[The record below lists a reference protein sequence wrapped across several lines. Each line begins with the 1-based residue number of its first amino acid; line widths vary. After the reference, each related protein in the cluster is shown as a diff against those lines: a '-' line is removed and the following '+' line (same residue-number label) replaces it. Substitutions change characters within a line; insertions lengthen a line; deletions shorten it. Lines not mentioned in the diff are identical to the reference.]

1 MQMRKATLYTLQ
13 SHEVLCT
20 QDFVEICKTDLQR
33 DNWFNVA
40 NSGEWVTPISSETL
54 ELPIHQVRRLGPNT
68 HQGSPETVFFAVE
81 PALQEVLEAPFKS
94 KLSSLTNEVAD
105 LKHQLSHEKEKGLRY
120 QCQLKDTEK
129 KWAKSE
135 AAILFHNSKPW
146 WQRLFSSKV
155 LEF

>member
-1 MQMRKATLYTLQ
+1 MRKATLYTLQ

-40 NSGEWVTPISSETL
+40 NSGEWVTPVSSETL
-54 ELPIHQVRRLGPNT
+54 KLPIHQVRLGSNA

-81 PALQEVLEAPFKS
+81 PALKEILEAPFKS
-94 KLSSLTNEVAD
+94 ELSSLTNKVAD
-105 LKHQLSHEKEKGLRY
+105 LKHQLSYAKEKCLSDRHELLET
-120 QCQLKDTEK
+120 QE
-129 KWAKSE
+129 KWAKLE
-135 AAILFHNSKPW
+135 AAVFVHNSKPW

-155 LEF
+155 LEC